1 MSGISRRHGW
11 TLGIVSVALFMVVL
25 DNLVVS
31 VALPTIHR
39 ELGASI
45 QSLEWTVNAYVLA
58 YAVLLLTGAALG
70 DRFGRKRMF
79 LIGLAVF
86 TGASA
91 AAALARSTD
100 LLIAARAVQ
109 GAGAAIVTPLT
120 LTLLAE
126 AFPKERRGIAIGVWS
141 GISGVAVALGPLVGG
156 AVVQGISWHWIF
168 WINVPIGVLLAPLA
182 TRWLAESRGPSGK
195 LDLRGLALA
204 STGLFGVVFGLVRA
218 QSLGWTSTT
227 VLASIVAGAVLL
239 GAFVAV
245 ELRTPEPMLPMSFF
259 AKRSF
264 AVTNVAS
271 LTMYF
276 GMFGSIFF
284 LSQYMQNVLGNTP
297 FQAGLKLLVWTGGTM
312 VVAPLAGVFS
322 ERFGSRWF
330 MFAGLSLQ
338 AAALAWLATMF
349 STDLAYTSM
358 LVPFVMAGA
367 GMALVFA
374 PSANAILSSVRTDQA
389 GQASGANNMIREVGG
404 VLGVAVLAS
413 VFTSA
418 GGYGSP
424 QAFVDGLIPAIWVGV
439 AVLAAGALVVLLL
452 PFNAGA
458 VEEPLVELPFV
469 VDPQHAGAVATAASA
484 GAAGPLAG
492 HRPQAATAPR
502 GPRAAGARE
511 PVVVGRHV

>member
-1 MSGISRRHGW
+1 MSGIPRRNGW

-45 QSLEWTVNAYVLA
+45 QQLEWTVNAYVLA

-79 LIGLAVF
+79 LLGLGLF
-86 TGASA
+86 TLASA
-91 AAALARSTD
+91 GAALARSTD

-109 GAGAAIVTPLT
+109 GAGAAVVTPLT

-126 AFPKERRGIAIGVWS
+126 AFPDERRGIAIGIWS
-141 GISGVAVALGPLVGG
+141 GISGIAVALGPLVGG

-168 WINVPIGVLLAPLA
+168 WINVPIGLAVIPLA
-182 TRWLAESRGPSGK
+182 LRWLSESRGPYGK
-195 LDLRGLALA
+195 LDLPGLALA
-204 STGLFGVVFGLVRA
+204 SSGLFGIVFGLVRA
-218 QSLGWTSTT
+218 QSLGWTSATI
-227 VLASIVAGAVLL
+227 LAALSIGVALL
-239 GAFVAV
+239 ACFVAW
-245 ELRTPEPMLPMSFF
+245 ERRTAEPMLPMQFF

-271 LTMYF
+271 LAMYF

-312 VVAPLAGVFS
+312 IVAPLAGVFS
-322 ERFGSRWF
+322 ERLGSRPF

-338 AAALAWLATMF
+338 AGALAWLNSMTATH
-349 STDLAYTSM
+349 LAYSRM
-358 LVPFVMAGA
+358 LVPFFMAGA

-374 PSANAILSSVRTDQA
+374 PSANAVLASVRAEQA

-413 VFTSA
+413 VFTGSGA
-418 GGYGSP
+418 YSSP

-439 AVLAAGALVVLLL
+439 AVLGVGALVVLAL
-452 PFNAGA
+452 PFGN
-458 VEEPLVELPFV
+458 
-469 VDPQHAGAVATAASA
+469 VAAAPA
-484 GAAGPLAG
+484 LAEGGEQGAAAPAHASPLA
-492 HRPQAATAPR
+492 Q
-502 GPRAAGARE
+502 
-511 PVVVGRHV
+511 VG